1 MKLTNQV
8 TFREVNVGFFT
19 AMGALTHRSVVN
31 TIRNPM
37 LFKAK
42 ILQSI
47 FMALFVGGLYF
58 NIGKKDYTQMTSWQ
72 SITGFL
78 FFLTINSMMMTLSPI
93 TLAFP
98 LERDVFFKEQD
109 SKMYN
114 VVQYFLARNVV

>member
-1 MKLTNQV
+1 MKLTNEV
-8 TFREVNVGFFT
+8 TFRDINVSFFT
-19 AMGALTHRSVVN
+19 AMGALIHRSTIN
-31 TIRNPM
+31 TLRNPM

-42 ILQSI
+42 VLQSM
-47 FMALFVGGLYF
+47 FMALFIGGLF
-58 NIGKKDYTQMTSWQ
+58 FDIGTKDYTQRINWQ

-78 FFLTINSMMMTLSPI
+78 FFMTINSMMMTLSPI

>member
-98 LERDVFFKEQD
+98 LERDVFFK
-109 SKMYN
+109 
-114 VVQYFLARNVV
+114 